1 MPPRAERRT
10 VAHPQRRRE
19 RRPPAVARVLE
30 RVRATERKHGMF
42 EPGQLV
48 LVSCSGGPDSTC
60 LLHALHRL
68 RRLFRIRLV
77 AFHFDHRLRP
87 ESAEDAEYVRRQAGR
102 LGVPAVVREAAD
114 RPAKGQSVEA
124 WARLARYGALTQAAV
139 DEGAQV
145 AALGHTVDDQAET
158 VLLALVRGGGL
169 DALAGM
175 PAVGSVPP
183 LGFPAVRPL
192 LETTR
197 DEVEAFCRAL
207 RLRPREDPMNRDPRF
222 LRARIRH
229 EVLPL
234 LEERLDRGVR
244 GALAR
249 TAELIRADAEY
260 VDAVADAAARRAVA
274 VDETEIRLDVRALAD
289 LPDPIA
295 TRVVHGALRLAAAT
309 VGEWASDVASVHVRA
324 VLDLARGRPGRTAD
338 LPAPLK
344 ARREREY
351 VRLSRAS
358 PEVAEPARRARAGR
372 RPGASPR
379 GTG

>member
-1 MPPRAERRT
+1 
-10 VAHPQRRRE
+10 
-19 RRPPAVARVLE
+19 
-30 RVRATERKHGMF
+30 MF

-48 LVSCSGGPDSTC
+48 MVACSGGPDSTC
-60 LLHALHRL
+60 LIHALHRL
-68 RRLFRIRLV
+68 RRLFRVRLV

-87 ESAEDAEYVRRQAGR
+87 DSAEDAEYVRRQAER

-114 RPAKGQSVEA
+114 RPARGQSVEA
-124 WARLARYGALTQAAV
+124 WARLARYGALTQAAA
-139 DEGAQV
+139 DEGAHV
-145 AALGHTVDDQAET
+145 AALGHTADDQAET

-169 DALAGM
+169 EALAGM

-183 LGFPAVRPL
+183 LGLPAVRPL
-192 LETTR
+192 LETAR
-197 DEVEAFCRAL
+197 EEVEAFCRAL

-249 TAELIRADAEY
+249 TADLVRADAQHLE
-260 VDAVADAAARRAVA
+260 ALADAAARGAVT
-274 VDETEIRLDVRALAD
+274 VGESEIRLHVGALAA
-289 LPDPIA
+289 LPEPVA
-295 TRVVHGALRLAAAT
+295 ARVVQRALRLAAAAA
-309 VGEWASDVASVHVRA
+309 GEWSSDVAASHVRA

-372 RPGASPR
+372 RRGASPR
-379 GTG
+379 GGG

>member
-1 MPPRAERRT
+1 
-10 VAHPQRRRE
+10 
-19 RRPPAVARVLE
+19 VLE
-30 RVRATERKHGMF
+30 RVTAAARGHEMF

-48 LVSCSGGPDSTC
+48 LVACSGGPDSTC

-77 AFHFDHRLRP
+77 VFHFDHLLRP
-87 ESAEDAEYVRRQAGR
+87 DSGEDAEYVRRQAER
-102 LGVPAVVREAAD
+102 LKVPVVVREAVD
-114 RPAKGQSVEA
+114 RPARGQSVEA
-124 WARLARYGALTQAAV
+124 WARLARYGALTQAAA
-139 DEGAQV
+139 DEEAEV
-145 AALGHTVDDQAET
+145 AALGHTADDQAET

-169 DALAGM
+169 EALAGM
-175 PAVGSVPP
+175 PAAGSVPP

-192 LETTR
+192 LDTTR
-197 DEVEAFCRAL
+197 EEVEAFCRAL

-244 GALAR
+244 SSLAR
-249 TAELIRADAEY
+249 TAELIRADADHLETL
-260 VDAVADAAARRAVA
+260 ADAAARGVVTVGESEIRIHAEAVA
-274 VDETEIRLDVRALAD
+274 AL
-289 LPDPIA
+289 PEPIA
-295 TRVVHGALRLAAAT
+295 ARVVRRALRLAAAAA
-309 VGEWASDVASVHVRA
+309 GEWSSDLAAPHVRA

-344 ARREREY
+344 ARRDREY

-358 PEVAEPARRARAGR
+358 PEVAESARRARAGR
-372 RPGASPR
+372 RRGASPR
-379 GTG
+379 GGG

>member
-1 MPPRAERRT
+1 
-10 VAHPQRRRE
+10 
-19 RRPPAVARVLE
+19 LE
-30 RVRATERKHGMF
+30 RVSATARKHGMF

-87 ESAEDAEYVRRQAGR
+87 DSAEDAEYVRRQAGR

>member
-1 MPPRAERRT
+1 M
-10 VAHPQRRRE
+10 
-19 RRPPAVARVLE
+19 LE
-30 RVRATERKHGMF
+30 RVTVTARRHGMF

-48 LVSCSGGPDSTC
+48 LVACSGGPDSTG

-77 AFHFDHRLRP
+77 VFHFDHRLRP
-87 ESAEDAEYVRRQAGR
+87 DSRDDAEYVRRQAKR
-102 LGVPAVVREAAD
+102 LGVPVLAREATD
-114 RPAKGQSVEA
+114 RPVKGQSVEA

-139 DEGAQV
+139 DEGADV
-145 AALGHTVDDQAET
+145 AALGHTADEQAET

-175 PAVGSVPP
+175 PAAASVPP

-197 DEVEAFCRAL
+197 DEVDAFCRAL
-207 RLRPREDPMNRDPRF
+207 RLRPRDDPMNRDFRF

-244 GALAR
+244 AALRR
-249 TAELIRADAEY
+249 TAELVRADAEY
-260 VDAVADAAARRAVA
+260 LDALADAAARRVVA
-274 VDETEIRLDVRALAD
+274 VDETEIRLNVRALAD
-289 LPDPIA
+289 LAEPLA
-295 TRVVHGALRLAAAT
+295 ARVVHGALRLAAAT
-309 VGEWASDVASVHVRA
+309 VGEWTSDVAAAHVRA
-324 VLDLARGRPGRTAD
+324 VLDLAQGRPGRIAD

-358 PEVAEPARRARAGR
+358 PEVAESGRRARAGR
-372 RPGASPR
+372 RRGASPR
-379 GTG
+379 GTGQRAAGERGGPGGGDPHGG